1 MKILN
6 KPILAAV
13 VALAPIMWCGQAVA
27 QSLAPQ
33 FTLDSGPAA
42 EIQAEENFVMQQP
55 AAAYAIPFRPTI
67 DANAYA
73 AAKQAAAENYSPQA
87 VKQDALIA
95 VPAEQHSRV
104 CKYFDN
110 DM

>member
-67 DANAYA
+67 DANAYEA
-73 AAKQAAAENYSPQA
+73 ATQAASANYYP
-87 VKQDALIA
+87 IA
-95 VPAEQHSRV
+95 VYPGAISDVTTGQKEMAFT
-104 CKYFDN
+104 YT
-110 DM
+110 